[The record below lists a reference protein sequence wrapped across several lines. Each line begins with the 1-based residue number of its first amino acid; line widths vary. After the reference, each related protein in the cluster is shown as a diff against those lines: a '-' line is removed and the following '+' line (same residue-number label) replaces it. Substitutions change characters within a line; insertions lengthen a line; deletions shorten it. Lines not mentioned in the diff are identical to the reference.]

1 MISRNSFLFTHGP
14 SVVLLPFCP
23 FQLQVS
29 SAEQHKQHVLRRQLQ
44 PFLQPGRSSQNQRE
58 WIGCPRSSVPPDPD
72 ENMPAECWHRVD
84 VTDFFLKCSSALK
97 DISPPLLAL
106 CRAVESMC
114 ATVLVPGGPSDIW
127 NQTWVLGTEP
137 RTDPVHD
144 PQGMKLFCK
153 PSLQSRSF
161 AIISSEHR
169 NSFPRNVLGR
179 FCVCQPCFLPSV
191 PSFVLLCLKA
201 RAGFGPALV
210 QAGVPVGS
218 GFVSSGHS
226 SQGLFWLWPCPCPG
240 RSARGQWVCQQWA
253 QLPGAVL
260 ALALPLSRQECPW
273 AVVCQQWAQLPGAVL
288 AGHTLAQGYCSPKDL
303 GLFRKG
309 QKDFL
314 WPLLPFLK
322 VKSLH

>member
-44 PFLQPGRSSQNQRE
+44 PFLQPGRSSQNQGE
-58 WIGCPRSSVPPDPD
+58 WIGCP
-72 ENMPAECWHRVD
+72 RVD

-106 CRAVESMC
+106 CRAVESVC

-273 AVVCQQWAQLPGAVL
+273 AVGLSAVGTAPRGCSGWAHVGTGVL
-288 AGHTLAQGYCSPKDL
+288 QSQGLGL